1 MQTFPNGIGL
11 EKSQYPKTKP
21 ILLPEGAARYVKVT
35 KNNVGKLADWSGGK
49 ATYITK
55 KVDGGFVIAD
65 RLKLRTRKGNR
76 VANIGDI
83 ITRRVF
89 PHPKT
94 GMRTVEFTVIKAED
108 FAKFVLV

>member
-1 MQTFPNGIGL
+1 M

-21 ILLPEGAARYVKVT
+21 VLLPEGPARYVKVT
-35 KNNVGKLADWSGGK
+35 KNNVGKLAIWSGGK
-49 ATYITK
+49 AIYDSKKVKGERVITDRVKLWTK
-55 KVDGGFVIAD
+55 KG
-65 RLKLRTRKGNR
+65 TR
-76 VANIGDI
+76 VANIGDV

-108 FAKFVLV
+108 FNQFIVV